1 MRRIFGKP
9 RGQVAVLYAGIIAVV
24 IGAVA
29 LGADVAVMYVNW
41 EHVQKTADS
50 AAVAGAAF
58 LSSDKT
64 YNGTIASGCTGDN
77 AEQAACTFAMN
88 NDPDLATSPNTVVV
102 SEPTGNTLQVVATAN
117 NLPYFFGK
125 AIGLSTYS
133 VSASATAQAPGVV
146 GTVLSGGTGLFPVG
160 LQCDT
165 PCTASSF
172 VGGEP
177 VHFGTKFVTS
187 TIDCSPG
194 VGSCPAT
201 GNWQWLDVSGDHG
214 GGIPVL
220 ENAIANGAS
229 GTFSIYPPNNQI
241 YTETGNAGKNPNVAK
256 ALSDR
261 LAKCSSITDGCAGV
275 NPNDVPLNDP
285 CMIIVPTVDFAGLH
299 GKSTALTIYG
309 FALVYLDKNTTT
321 STSIN
326 GCFIENITQDTLASN
341 TAPNFGA
348 LVTDVLTH

>member
-1 MRRIFGKP
+1 MKKGFGKAK
-9 RGQVAVLYAGIIAVV
+9 GQIAVLYAGIIAVV

-64 YNGTIASGCTGDN
+64 YNGTIASGCSGDN

-88 NDPDLATSPNTVVV
+88 NDPTLSASGNSVTVT
-102 SEPTGNTLQVVATAN
+102 EPTGNTLQVVATEG

-125 AIGLSTYS
+125 AIGLNTYS
-133 VSASATAQAPGVV
+133 VSATAVAQAPGVV

-160 LQCDT
+160 LQCAA
-165 PCTASSF
+165 PCPAGSL

-177 VHFGTKFVTS
+177 VHFGTKFIS
-187 TIDCSPG
+187 TTINAS
-194 VGSCPAT
+194 
-201 GNWQWLDVSGDHG
+201 GNWQWLDVSGGKG
-214 GGIPVL
+214 GGVPVL
-220 ENAIANGAS
+220 EDAIANGAS
-229 GTFSIYPPNNQI
+229 STFSIYPPNNQI
-241 YTETGNAGKNPNVAK
+241 YTETGNVGKNPNVAK
-256 ALSDR
+256 ALADR
-261 LAKCSSITDGCAGV
+261 LAKCSDITDGCAGV

-285 CMIIVPTVDFAGLH
+285 CMIIVPTVDFTGLH
-299 GKSTALTIYG
+299 GKSSALTIYG
-309 FALVYLDKNTTT
+309 FALVYLDKANTT

-326 GCFIENITQDTLASN
+326 GCFIENITQDTLASS

-348 LVTDVLTH
+348 LVTDVLTQ